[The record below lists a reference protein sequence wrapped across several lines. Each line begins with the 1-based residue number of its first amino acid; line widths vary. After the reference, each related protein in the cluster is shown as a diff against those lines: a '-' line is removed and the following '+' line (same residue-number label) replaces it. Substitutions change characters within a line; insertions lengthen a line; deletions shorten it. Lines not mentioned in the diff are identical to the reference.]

1 MKKTKKMN
9 GRVAK
14 FRAGEL
20 RRKACAVVDVYDD
33 RHDTMLVVRRGSM
46 KQAIAAAN
54 RLLKKLGWELDEPW
68 ERV

>member
-1 MKKTKKMN
+1 MKKMK

-20 RRKACAVVDVYDD
+20 RRKACACVDVYDD

-54 RLLKKLGWELDEPW
+54 RLMKKLGWTLAEPW
-68 ERV
+68 ERMP